1 MTDVPC
7 AKFVTDGG
15 STQWLPWWQR
25 WWRKDRRPP
34 SSHSPPSSVQ
44 SAAWSF
50 HRRGLFGMIAVSKEF
65 RRPCDVD
72 GTEPPWLVS
81 ITSSEALE
89 GRADCTSALFSD
101 LSSWAEALRLANSR
115 DGIACF
121 AAGGAA

>member
-1 MTDVPC
+1 MVGQRNGYL
-7 AKFVTDGG
+7 GG
-15 STQWLPWWQR
+15 SGGGERTDDLLLHIRHLP
-25 WWRKDRRPP
+25 
-34 SSHSPPSSVQ
+34 
-44 SAAWSF
+44 
-50 HRRGLFGMIAVSKEF
+50 VSKEF